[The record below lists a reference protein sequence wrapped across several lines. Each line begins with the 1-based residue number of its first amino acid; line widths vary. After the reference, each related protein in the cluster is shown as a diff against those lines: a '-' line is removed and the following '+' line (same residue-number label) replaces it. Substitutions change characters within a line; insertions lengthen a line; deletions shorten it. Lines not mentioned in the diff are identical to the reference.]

1 MNKAVFFDR
10 DGVLNDVC
18 SKNKNLGPP
27 KTLSDLII
35 LNGVEDSVSKIKLAG
50 FYTVV
55 VTNQPDVSRGT
66 ISKKAVIEINNYISN
81 LLKLDKVLT
90 CFSDDDN
97 EPRRKPNPGMLLEAQ
112 KDFNLDFSKCF
123 LLGDRAKDIEAG
135 NACNCTT
142 ILVNAMDGEREK
154 CLPDFHV
161 EDIVK
166 AAEIILRG
174 NKND

>member
-97 EPRRKPNPGMLLEAQ
+97 EPRRKPNPGML
-112 KDFNLDFSKCF
+112 
-123 LLGDRAKDIEAG
+123 
-135 NACNCTT
+135 
-142 ILVNAMDGEREK
+142 
-154 CLPDFHV
+154 
-161 EDIVK
+161 
-166 AAEIILRG
+166 
-174 NKND
+174 